1 MHKRRSKKILIY
13 IFLFLIFG
21 TLNNKNLNFTK
32 IAKIDKIIITG
43 LDEKS
48 NFELENNLNVLKLNN
63 LFFINKS
70 KISEIIDS
78 NSLVEKYLVF
88 KKYPSTLN
96 IKIDKTKIL
105 AQLKKDGESFF
116 LGSNSKLI
124 KKKSIRYE
132 VPFIFGDFENESF
145 FKLKN
150 AIDESNFDYS
160 QIDKLFIFKS
170 GRWDIETNNGLL
182 IKLPKNEIK
191 ESLVLIDSIISEYK
205 NYKIYKIDLRQY
217 NQIVINFIIL

>member
-1 MHKRRSKKILIY
+1 M
-13 IFLFLIFG
+13 
-21 TLNNKNLNFTK
+21 TK
-32 IAKIDKIIITG
+32 SHDI
-43 LDEKS
+43 
-48 NFELENNLNVLKLNN
+48 
-63 LFFINKS
+63 
-70 KISEIIDS
+70 
-78 NSLVEKYLVF
+78 
-88 KKYPSTLN
+88 
-96 IKIDKTKIL
+96 
-105 AQLKKDGESFF
+105 GED
-116 LGSNSKLI
+116 I
-124 KKKSIRYE
+124 
-132 VPFIFGDFENESF
+132 PFIFGDFENESF

-217 NQIVINFIIL
+217 NQIVING